1 MKLTK
6 EQLMQIA
13 PNMVVNNAGSYT
25 ASLNA
30 AMERFGINTP
40 LRAAHFLGQLV
51 HESGDL
57 TSFRENLNYGAASL
71 MRTWPSRFPSMIT
84 AQAYE
89 RQPQKIANYV
99 YANRMGNGDAA
110 SNDGWNYRGAGWFQ
124 LTGKKAQME
133 CADYFKITSDV
144 PTWLCTHEGA
154 ALSAAWFW
162 WKAGCNRL
170 ADMNNVDAVSD
181 VINIGHRTDKVG
193 DSIGYDKR
201 LSLTRLAF
209 GVLA

>member
-1 MKLTK
+1 MRLTAPQLLKLAPGVAGK
-6 EQLMQIA
+6 AQIYA
-13 PNMVVNNAGSYT
+13 DA
-25 ASLNA
+25 LNV
-30 AMERFGINTP
+30 AMERFGIDTQ
-40 LRAAHFLGQLV
+40 LRAAHFLAQLV
-51 HESGDL
+51 HESGEL
-57 TSFRENLNYGAASL
+57 STFRENMNYGAAAL
-71 MRTWPSRFPSMIT
+71 MRTWPSRFPSMIN

-99 YANRMGNGDAA
+99 YAGRMGNGDVA
-110 SNDGWNYRGAGWFQ
+110 SNDGWNYRGAGWIQ
-124 LTGKKAQME
+124 LTGKKAQMD
-133 CADYFKITSDV
+133 CANYFKITSDV
-144 PTWLCTHEGA
+144 PTWLCTPEGA

-162 WKAGCNRL
+162 WKADCNRL